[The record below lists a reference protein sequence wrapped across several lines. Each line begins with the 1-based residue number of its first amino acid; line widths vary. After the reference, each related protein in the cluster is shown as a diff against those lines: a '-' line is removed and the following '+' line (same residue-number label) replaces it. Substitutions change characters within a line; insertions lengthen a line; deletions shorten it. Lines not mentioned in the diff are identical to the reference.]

1 MAGYVIETEKCL
13 RDNECVS
20 ACPVEAIVPDD
31 DGNLVVTEDCIE
43 CAACEPVCETFAIH
57 PAGD

>member
-13 RDNECVS
+13 SDNECVN
-20 ACPVEAIVPDD
+20 ACPVEAIVPAE
-31 DGNLVVTEDCIE
+31 DGTLVVTEDCIE

-57 PAGD
+57 PA